1 MTKKASIFEY
11 LAPQMKNNCAKR
23 FIAALEETLASHQ
36 EIAQHILDAYRISE
50 VTPDEEAIASILT
63 FFTDISFHSSTLTF
77 ASGWNG
83 NAYVYYFNEGN
94 PWDGPWKGRA
104 NHILDVIYFF
114 QNLRDFLTPEQREV
128 GEAFAEDLF
137 KFCHGI
143 APWQA
148 ITPGAIDTGFST
160 RVYGPSEQ
168 GNIASVALQAF
179 GGETLRRS
187 ILFECSSV
195 VAFDDLA
202 KVFVAF
208 QSSS

>member
-1 MTKKASIFEY
+1 
-11 LAPQMKNNCAKR
+11 MKNNCAKR
-23 FIAALEETLASHQ
+23 LITALKKTLESHQ
-36 EIAQHILDAYRISE
+36 EIAQRILDAYQISE
-50 VTPDEEAIASILT
+50 DSPDEEAISSILA
-63 FFTDISFHSSTLTF
+63 FFTDISFHASTLTF

-114 QNLRDFLTPEQREV
+114 QNLRDFLTAEQKEV
-128 GEAFAEDLF
+128 GEAVAEDFF

-143 APWQA
+143 APWPA
-148 ITPGAIDTGFST
+148 ITPGTIQTGFSA
-160 RVYGPSEQ
+160 RVYGPSQ
-168 GNIASVALQAF
+168 KGAVASVAPHAF

-187 ILFECSSV
+187 ILFECASV
-195 VAFDDLA
+195 VSFDDLG
-202 KVFVAF
+202 KVFLAF